1 MKIYKTFSLKRS
13 AALGILAVF
22 VFCALF
28 GGGGAFAVS
37 CVNSLK
43 KLPIYCV
50 KTDEKKIAITFDAAW
65 SADDTDELIEI
76 MEKFNAHCTFFAV
89 GDWLDKNP
97 KEAKRLFDA
106 GNEIANHSNTHPAF
120 SKLSKDK
127 VKEEI
132 VACNAKIKAITGK
145 DNKLV
150 RAPSGDYDNKSVEAA
165 EELNMKM
172 IQWSIDSLDWKK
184 LSSEEM
190 TARLVSKAENGA
202 IMLFHNGIK
211 NTPSAFYEVLK
222 KLTDEGYSFVTVSE
236 LIYWDNYKIDD
247 LTEQESFLYLSAR
260 KAITRV
266 VSLYNLYTNTI

>member
-97 KEAKRLFDA
+97 KEADR
-106 GNEIANHSNTHPAF
+106 
-120 SKLSKDK
+120 
-127 VKEEI
+127 
-132 VACNAKIKAITGK
+132 
-145 DNKLV
+145 
-150 RAPSGDYDNKSVEAA
+150 KSV
-165 EELNMKM
+165 
-172 IQWSIDSLDWKK
+172 
-184 LSSEEM
+184 
-190 TARLVSKAENGA
+190 V
-202 IMLFHNGIK
+202 
-211 NTPSAFYEVLK
+211 
-222 KLTDEGYSFVTVSE
+222 
-236 LIYWDNYKIDD
+236 
-247 LTEQESFLYLSAR
+247 
-260 KAITRV
+260 
-266 VSLYNLYTNTI
+266 

>member
-1 MKIYKTFSLKRS
+1 MQEETKCS
-13 AALGILAVF
+13 
-22 VFCALF
+22 
-28 GGGGAFAVS
+28 
-37 CVNSLK
+37 K

-132 VACNAKIKAITGK
+132 AACNEKIKAITGK
-145 DNKLV
+145 DNRLL

-202 IMLFHNGIK
+202 IMLFHNGVK

-236 LIYWDNYKIDD
+236 LIYWDNYKIDS
-247 LTEQESFLYLSAR
+247 TGRQINQE
-260 KAITRV
+260 
-266 VSLYNLYTNTI
+266 NP

>member
-1 MKIYKTFSLKRS
+1 MRQSFLGGNAMKIYKTFSLKRS
-13 AALGILAVF
+13 AAFGILAVF

-202 IMLFHNGIK
+202 IMLFHNGVK

-236 LIYWDNYKIDD
+236 LIYWDNYKIDS
-247 LTEQESFLYLSAR
+247 TGKQINQE
-260 KAITRV
+260 
-266 VSLYNLYTNTI
+266 NP

>member
-1 MKIYKTFSLKRS
+1 MRQSFLGGNAMKIYKTFSLKRS

-43 KLPIYCV
+43 KLPIYSV
-50 KTDEKKIAITFDAAW
+50 KTEEKKIAITFDAAW

-76 MEKFNAHCTFFAV
+76 MEKFDAHCTFFAV

-120 SKLSKDK
+120 SKLSKDE

-132 VACNAKIKAITGK
+132 AACNAKIKAITGK
-145 DNKLV
+145 GNKLV

-190 TARLVSKAENGA
+190 TARLVSRAENGA
-202 IMLFHNGIK
+202 IMLFHNGVK
-211 NTPSAFYEVLK
+211 NTPSAFCEVLK

-236 LIYWDNYKIDD
+236 LIYWDNYKIDS
-247 LTEQESFLYLSAR
+247 TGKQINQE
-260 KAITRV
+260 
-266 VSLYNLYTNTI
+266 NP